1 MPEVRLSPGASADL
15 DDILAYGLEYHNEAT
30 AKAYLLSFSKV
41 FALLEDYPFSG
52 QIDEETGFR
61 RWHHSSHRVFYQV
74 EGNTVKIVRI
84 IHHSRD
90 VDRVVFEQF

>member
-15 DDILAYGLEYHNEAT
+15 DDILAYGLKYHHETT
-30 AKAYLLSFSKV
+30 AKAYLLSFNKV

-52 QIDEETGFR
+52 QIDEEIGLR
-61 RWHHSSHRVFYQV
+61 RWHHGSHRVFYQI
-74 EGNTVKIVRI
+74 EGDTVLIVRI

-90 VDRVVFEQF
+90 VDQVNFDS